1 MEIPF
6 VQRLRPFVG
15 HQTVGNYVTWTE
27 ATTARRVQVM
37 IIDPDNVN
45 LALARCDLERVI
57 RDHIHKGVLP
67 SRLMGELLEICAN
80 LNILSRTQV
89 EEQLSTH
96 GDADEPDESCSL
108 SARPA
113 HQSRNSTGI
122 TGLHVK
128 WVKPLP

>member
-1 MEIPF
+1 
-6 VQRLRPFVG
+6 
-15 HQTVGNYVTWTE
+15 
-27 ATTARRVQVM
+27 M

-57 RDHIHKGVLP
+57 RDHIHKGVPP

-80 LNILSRTQV
+80 LNILSCAEA

-96 GDADEPDESCSL
+96 RDADEHHESYSL

-113 HQSRNSTGI
+113 HQSRSSTGI

-128 WVKPLP
+128 WVKPVT